1 MRTNALLDPRPEEAG
16 RWRVALC
23 GLCEMSQKTAI
34 LDLLKRG
41 PITARDA
48 QRHIAC
54 DRAAAR
60 VRELREQGYPVET
73 TMIQQNGK
81 RFALYSL
88 DSTKLQRPC

>member
-1 MRTNALLDPRPEEAG
+1 
-16 RWRVALC
+16 
-23 GLCEMSQKTAI
+23 MSQKDAI
-34 LDLLKRG
+34 LELLKRG

>member
-1 MRTNALLDPRPEEAG
+1 
-16 RWRVALC
+16 
-23 GLCEMSQKTAI
+23 MSQTLAI

-60 VRELREQGYPVET
+60 VRELRELGYPVET

-81 RFALYSL
+81 QFALYSL